1 MRYRLIKKRREK
13 SRKAGNMALYLIS
26 AVALI
31 VCLAPIGLFQF
42 HGMLSAF
49 RFLDRIGYWAQFAV
63 LYFGFTSPPLL
74 FLLVILKT
82 VELRAER
89 NAHED
94 QKKGYL
100 EQKGIEELERSSAI
114 KANEILVDELRRNE
128 LSKVFFNLLN
138 SKPILLEKISYN
150 GEDKKYSGKF
160 AIEVHKKDFMQLIE
174 AYRQNREIIDD
185 KIKRYEKGFVSKK
198 IMIGLIEKNLNPVES
213 LESHMKNIYPY
224 IKYLLIIYK
233 TIKTSTA
240 SFDLAD
246 YIALYFSQIGESELY
261 VIGYYGS
268 RLFHELGIDPYA
280 FFIEAELGTQL
291 VSAIVMNGSDLTK
304 ALEWRSM
311 IIEILSSVRNSLANE

>member
-1 MRYRLIKKRREK
+1 MRYRLIKKRRKE

-26 AVALI
+26 AAALI
-31 VCLAPIGLFQF
+31 VCLAPIGLFLF
-42 HGMLSAF
+42 HGTLSAF
-49 RFLDRIGYWAQFAV
+49 KFLDRLGYWAQFAV

-89 NAHED
+89 NAHEE

-100 EQKGIEELERSSAI
+100 EQQGIEEREKSGAI
-114 KANEILVDELRRNE
+114 NANEILIEELRRDE

-138 SKPILLEKISYN
+138 SKPILLERISYN
-150 GEDKKYSGKF
+150 SEDKKYSGKS
-160 AIEVHKKDFMQLIE
+160 AIEVHKRDFTQLIE

-185 KIKRYEKGFVSKK
+185 KIRRYEKGFVSKK

-213 LESHMKNIYPY
+213 LESHMKNIHSY

-233 TIKTSTA
+233 TIKTSIA

-246 YIALYFSQIGESELY
+246 YLALYFSQISESELY
-261 VIGYYGS
+261 VIGFYGS
-268 RLFHELGIDPYA
+268 KLFHDLGIDPYA

-304 ALEWRSM
+304 ALEWKST
-311 IIEILSSVRNSLANE
+311 ITEISLSARNSMDQ

>member
-1 MRYRLIKKRREK
+1 M
-13 SRKAGNMALYLIS
+13 
-26 AVALI
+26 
-31 VCLAPIGLFQF
+31 
-42 HGMLSAF
+42 
-49 RFLDRIGYWAQFAV
+49 
-63 LYFGFTSPPLL
+63 
-74 FLLVILKT
+74 KT
-82 VELRAER
+82 VELRKEQI
-89 NAHED
+89 AHEE
-94 QKKGYL
+94 QRQGYL

-198 IMIGLIEKNLNPVES
+198 IMIGLIERNLNPVES

-304 ALEWRSM
+304 ALEWKST
-311 IIEILSSVRNSLANE
+311 ITEISLSARNSMDQ